1 MHLGNTL
8 EFLHIPLG
16 LVPEILD
23 AIDVIVAV
31 CEELR
36 MVDAEVMDV
45 RHIQHII
52 AAPAVGINDAIR
64 WLPGECEAITEKR
77 DHLALYD
84 GDQRGA

>member
-1 MHLGNTL
+1 MRLGNTV
-8 EFLHIPLG
+8 EFTLVALG
-16 LVPEILD
+16 LVLEILN

-84 GDQRGA
+84 GDQRCA

>member
-1 MHLGNTL
+1 MRLGNTVK
-8 EFLHIPLG
+8 FTHVALG

-23 AIDVIVAV
+23 VIDVIVAV
-31 CEELR
+31 CEALR
-36 MVDAEVMDV
+36 MVDAEVMEV

-64 WLPGECEAITEKR
+64 

>member
-1 MHLGNTL
+1 MGLGITV
-8 EFLHIPLG
+8 EFTHVALG
-16 LVPEILD
+16 LIPEILD
-23 AIDVIVAV
+23 AIDMVVAV

-36 MVDAEVMDV
+36 TVDAEVMDV

-64 WLPGECEAITEKR
+64 WLPGECEAITERR

>member
-1 MHLGNTL
+1 MRLGNTI
-8 EFLHIPLG
+8 EFAHVPLG
-16 LVPEILD
+16 LVPEILN

-52 AAPAVGINDAIR
+52 AEPAVGINDAIR

-77 DHLALYD
+77 A
-84 GDQRGA
+84 QPCA

>member
-1 MHLGNTL
+1 MRLGNAV
-8 EFLHIPLG
+8 EFTHVALG
-16 LVPEILD
+16 LILEILN

-31 CEELR
+31 CEQLR
-36 MVDAEVMDV
+36 MVNTEVMEV

-52 AAPAVGINDAIR
+52 AAPAVGINDAIS
-64 WLPGECEAITEKR
+64 